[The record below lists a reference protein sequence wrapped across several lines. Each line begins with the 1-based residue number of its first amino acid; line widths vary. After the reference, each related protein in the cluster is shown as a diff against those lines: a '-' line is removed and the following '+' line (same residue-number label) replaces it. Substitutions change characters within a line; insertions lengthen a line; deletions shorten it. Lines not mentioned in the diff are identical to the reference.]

1 MRAERGRVSMADRVL
16 ELRTVD
22 QDAETG
28 RKLGELRATESGR
41 VTAQGETAGALLA
54 RVARVTGSTEL
65 EAFDLLAVN
74 GWSNGHLTLVYP
86 AMP

>member
-1 MRAERGRVSMADRVL
+1 MADRVL
-16 ELRTVD
+16 ELRVVD
-22 QDAETG
+22 RDGGTG
-28 RKLGELRATESGR
+28 RKLGELRRAQSGR
-41 VTAQGETAGALLA
+41 VTAKGEAAGALLA

-86 AMP
+86 AIP